1 MKYSGIDGIGSVI
14 TSSPTSSTSG
24 SPSADHDSTA
34 HPSARAWISPTYTG
48 SVGTPPTNAVQ
59 TSVPPDVENRKVSD
73 PNWSYTQRKPSGD
86 SGEPV
91 EPTAAIA
98 LRSRP

>member
-24 SPSADHDSTA
+24 LPSADHDSTA
-34 HPSARAWISPTYTG
+34 QPSARAWISPMYTG
-48 SVGTPPTNAVQ
+48 SVGEPPTNAVQ
-59 TSVPPDVENRKVSD
+59 TSVPPDVENSQVSD

-86 SGEPV
+86 NGEPV
-91 EPTAAIA
+91 EPIEVIA
-98 LRSRP
+98 L